1 MTETRYCL
9 GIASLSVMLAKHL
22 GENVRTSEPSTTRW
36 FLPNREATEAAY
48 IDKLGLTPAE
58 FELQRKYSRL
68 IQRDVEREPACDPGQ
83 NPLDPAA
90 VKGFLAVLST
100 AIEIVDLLDEARAQA
115 GDNPDD
121 WLPVFYK
128 GVRDRNASNP
138 RTPAA

>member
-22 GENVRTSEPSTTRW
+22 GENARTDEQSTTRW
-36 FLPNREATEAAY
+36 VLPRRDATEADY
-48 IDKLGLTPAE
+48 VDLNLTHAE
-58 FELQRKYSRL
+58 LELQKKYSRL
-68 IQRDVEREPACDPGQ
+68 IQRDVEHEPARDPGQ
-83 NPLDPAA
+83 TPLDPAS
-90 VKGFLAVLST
+90 VEGFLAVLST
-100 AIEIVDLLDEARAQA
+100 AIEIVDLLDAARAQA